1 MALQT
6 PQFVTSFTTKI
17 QHSFSPFHTTR
28 FKNPSK
34 PSDPIPKKTGFIFA
48 TSERNKRI
56 KKQNRQREREI
67 KLKRRNN
74 QVENPG
80 LVSEQ
85 EPPVQVQ
92 QSVNENGSV
101 TQRERASTIIRRN
114 PVEKPV
120 FASEKEQPA
129 QPGPNENAFVY
140 AWLGFASVILVEG
153 IALAASGF
161 FPEEVDKFLVK
172 YLYPSYT
179 PTVLLFFAGA
189 VAYGVVKYK
198 QNENEK

>member
-17 QHSFSPFHTTR
+17 QHSFSPTHTIR
-28 FKNPSK
+28 FKNPSE
-34 PSDPIPKKTGFIFA
+34 PTGIIFA
-48 TSERNKRI
+48 ASDRKKNK
-56 KKQNRQREREI
+56 KKLDRQRERDNLI
-67 KLKRRNN
+67 KRRNR
-74 QVENPG
+74 VENPG
-80 LVSEQ
+80 SVSEQ
-85 EPPVQVQ
+85 EQAVQ
-92 QSVNENGSV
+92 QSSNENGSIKP
-101 TQRERASTIIRRN
+101 RERDSTIIRRN

-120 FASEKEQPA
+120 FASTQEQPVELSA
-129 QPGPNENAFVY
+129 NENAFVY

-179 PTVLLFFAGA
+179 PTVFLFFAGA

-198 QNENEK
+198 QNENLTEGK